1 MDTAAYAMFILSAIS
16 VHTNQTADK
25 VNDAISAIDRT
36 VADAA
41 PYVNAYFPAKSEQE
55 LITAYTGRLAS
66 RKLYTAVEQPRTTG
80 RPSV

>member
-25 VNDAISAIDRT
+25 VNDAISVIDRA
-36 VADAA
+36 VAEAA
-41 PYVNAYFPAKSEQE
+41 PHVNAYFPFKSEHR
-55 LITAYTGRLAS
+55 LIAADTGRLATHQFHS
-66 RKLYTAVEQPRTTG
+66 AAGQPRTAG